1 MTADTSSPHTA
12 AADPGA
18 TPSGAASSG
27 AASGTSSSGASA
39 PDATPS
45 GATPS
50 GADAARAEAVR
61 AQTRA
66 DREEFLTAGLVPVAC
81 HACATTVLVKKNS
94 PEHTSI
100 QWISDA
106 ATSCPVLAERVASGV
121 PAARAGTC
129 ERLRESI
136 TTAERDGAFGYER

>member
-1 MTADTSSPHTA
+1 MAADVA
-12 AADPGA
+12 AADPG
-18 TPSGAASSG
+18 GG
-27 AASGTSSSGASA
+27 ELGGT
-39 PDATPS
+39 D
-45 GATPS
+45 
-50 GADAARAEAVR
+50 AVR

-81 HACATTVLVKKNS
+81 HACTTTVLVKKNS

-100 QWISDA
+100 QWVTDA
-106 ATSCPVLAERVASGV
+106 ATSCPVLADRVAAGT
-121 PAARAGTC
+121 PGARAGTC

>member
-1 MTADTSSPHTA
+1 M
-12 AADPGA
+12 AADVAA
-18 TPSGAASSG
+18 T
-27 AASGTSSSGASA
+27 GTGT
-39 PDATPS
+39 D
-45 GATPS
+45 
-50 GADAARAEAVR
+50 AVR

-81 HACATTVLVKKNS
+81 HSCATTVLVKKNS

-100 QWISDA
+100 QWVTDA
-106 ATSCPVLAERVASGV
+106 ATSCPVLAERVAAGT
-121 PAARAGTC
+121 PGARAGTC

>member
-1 MTADTSSPHTA
+1 MAADTSGATTRTVTAPSATAPSA
-12 AADPGA
+12 AAPSA
-18 TPSGAASSG
+18 TTDVSP
-27 AASGTSSSGASA
+27 T
-39 PDATPS
+39 
-45 GATPS
+45 
-50 GADAARAEAVR
+50 ADAARAEAVR

-66 DREEFLTAGLVPVAC
+66 DREEFLTAGLVPVDC

-100 QWISDA
+100 QWITDA
-106 ATSCPVLAERVASGV
+106 ATSCPVLAERVAHGT

-136 TTAERDGAFGYER
+136 TAADRDGAFGHEQ